1 MSETIEDQKY
11 SLEAAIEAML
21 FVAGEPVTARELA
34 AALNVKPVAV
44 EETIK
49 ILSNQYSNRGLAVQE
64 SRGRYQLTTASGM
77 AEVVESFLGLETSSK
92 LSRAAIETLTIVAYQ
107 QPVTRPR
114 IDSFRGVNSDGVIR
128 TLVSKG
134 LVEEVGRGEGPGRP
148 VLYAT
153 SDEFLQ
159 HFGMNSISELPPFV
173 MDDEVIEEN
182 NNLLKD

>member
-1 MSETIEDQKY
+1 MSEIIKEKKY

-34 AALNVKPVAV
+34 AALNVKAVAV
-44 EETIK
+44 EEAIK
-49 ILSNQYSNRGLAVQE
+49 MLSNQYSNRGLAVQE
-64 SRGRYQLTTASGM
+64 SKGRYQLTTASGM
-77 AEVVESFLGLETSSK
+77 AEVVESFLGFETSSK

-107 QPVTRPR
+107 QPITRPR

-134 LVEEVGRGEGPGRP
+134 LVEEIGRAEGPGRP

-159 HFGMNSISELPPFV
+159 HFGLNSIRELPSYIV
-173 MDDEVIEEN
+173 DNEVVDES
-182 NNLLKD
+182 NLLKD